1 MMEGDVPIAI
11 GIVGINSPVQSV
23 CRRWPPVG
31 SLLARPVQC

>member
-11 GIVGINSPVQSV
+11 AIDVINSPAQSV
-23 CRRWPPVG
+23 CRRWPQVG